1 MVFGDPAFSDPASG
15 KTTFGEHAASR
26 CDDVLADVWT
36 FLDDELDPAARA
48 AVQRHLDECSPCLEE
63 AGLDAKLKQLL
74 HEKCGG
80 DRAPERL
87 RLRLVARI
95 ATVSAAL
102 SGDDGT
108 ISVVSES
115 VTLSTSVERP
125 GRTDRA

>member
-1 MVFGDPAFSDPASG
+1 MSFSDPAIP
-15 KTTFGEHAASR
+15 HAASGDPAHGR

-63 AGLDAKLKQLL
+63 AGLDAKLKHLL

-102 SGDDGT
+102 RGDDTT
-108 ISVVSES
+108 IQVVSET
-115 VTLSTSVERP
+115 VTLSARVDRP
-125 GRTDRA
+125 GRADQA